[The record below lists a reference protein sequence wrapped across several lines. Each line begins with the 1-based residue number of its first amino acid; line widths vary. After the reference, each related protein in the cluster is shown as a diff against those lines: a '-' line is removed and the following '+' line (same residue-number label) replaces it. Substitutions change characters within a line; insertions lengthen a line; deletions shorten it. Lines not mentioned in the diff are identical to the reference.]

1 MTAVPSLAAGF
12 ALAAFPTLAGA
23 LPTGE
28 NVRHGDVTVSRP
40 SAQSMQ
46 IDQRTAKG
54 IVDWNGFS
62 IAASER
68 VNVTQPGASSVL
80 LNRVVGGSPSE
91 IFGRLTANGQV
102 FLTNPNGVLFAPGA
116 SVEVG
121 ALFATTLGIS
131 DADFVAGR
139 YTFANGGGAGSV
151 INRGSI
157 TTLNGYAA
165 LAAPQVVNEG
175 TIVAH
180 LGTAALAAG
189 DRVTLDMVGDRL
201 INVSV
206 DQGALNASIV
216 HSGTIIADGGL
227 VVMSANS
234 ASSLLDGVINT
245 SGVVRANTLTARQGE
260 IVLEA
265 SGGVTITAAAQVE
278 ASGTIEVSVGLLTLP
293 VGTILTVA
301 GGVTITEDGITL
313 TDTARPDAVATPSSG
328 PEIVGGG
335 ISGIVLREAQNRTVY
350 FMTDSIRPLPP
361 LEHEVHGAG
370 ISVPA
375 GVTLP

>member
-1 MTAVPSLAAGF
+1 MRSLAAGL
-12 ALAAFPTLAGA
+12 ALAGLPTLAGA

-28 NVRHGDVTVSRP
+28 NVRHGDVSVSRP
-40 SAQSMQ
+40 TTQSMQ
-46 IDQRTAKG
+46 IEQRTAKG
-54 IVDWNGFS
+54 VVDWNGFS
-62 IAASER
+62 IAAGEH
-68 VNVTQPGASSVL
+68 VNVSQPGASSVL
-80 LNRVVGGSPSE
+80 LNRVVGASPSE

-131 DADFVAGR
+131 DADFLAGR

-175 TIVAH
+175 TIVVQ

-201 INVSV
+201 ISVSV
-206 DQGALNASIV
+206 DQGALNASVV
-216 HSGTIIADGGL
+216 HGGTILADGGL
-227 VVMSANS
+227 ILMSANG
-234 ASSLLDGVINT
+234 ANSLLDGVINT
-245 SGVVRANTLTARQGE
+245 TGVVRANTLAARQGE

-265 SGGVTITAAAQVE
+265 SKEI
-278 ASGTIEVSVGLLTLP
+278 
-293 VGTILTVA
+293 TVA
-301 GGVTITEDGITL
+301 GAGMEATGSIAVTVGPVTMPIGGIATVTGGVKITENGIAFAR
-313 TDTARPDAVATPSSG
+313 TAADQAVPDANPSSG
-328 PEIVGGG
+328 TQLVGAG
-335 ISGIVLREAQNRTVY
+335 ISGIVLRDAQNRTVS
-350 FMTDSIRPLPP
+350 FMPGSIQPLPP
-361 LEHEVHGAG
+361 LRQEVHGAG
-370 ISVPA
+370 ISVPSGA
-375 GVTLP
+375 IP